1 MSVTVAIDENQGVR
15 IVEDHIEP
23 VPPDRI
29 GFTIEGMVS
38 MTEQLLGQFEGQ
50 TLEPSRIRL
59 SVDETTTVEIDL
71 TGETSLRLSSTDV
84 GIQPPGVEDPSRGLD
99 DCKSSI
105 TDPTEGADPRPA
117 ILAFTVDGSIV
128 NVPEETLELVSGAEL
143 SVEEV
148 IFSVDDAVKSDGG
161 VRDDVVL
168 ELSLLGYG
176 ISVHR
181 DGTIVVGVLN
191 GSAGLGLR

>member
-29 GFTIEGMVS
+29 GFTIEGRMS
-38 MTEQLLGQFEGQ
+38 MTEQLLGRFEGQ

-59 SVDETTTVEIDL
+59 AVDETTTVEIDL
-71 TGETSLRLSSTDV
+71 TGKASLRLSSTDV
-84 GIQPPGVEDPSRGLD
+84 GIESPGVDDLSRGLD
-99 DCKSSI
+99 ACQSSI
-105 TDPTEGADPRPA
+105 ADPTEATDPRPA
-117 ILAFTVDGSIV
+117 ILAFTVDGSV
-128 NVPEETLELVSGAEL
+128 VDVPEETLEVVSVTEP
-143 SVEEV
+143 SVEALT
-148 IFSVDDAVKSDGG
+148 FSVDDAMKSDGG
-161 VRDDVVL
+161 VPDDVVL

-181 DGTIVVGVLN
+181 DGTISVGVLG
-191 GSAGLGLR
+191 GSAGLGRR